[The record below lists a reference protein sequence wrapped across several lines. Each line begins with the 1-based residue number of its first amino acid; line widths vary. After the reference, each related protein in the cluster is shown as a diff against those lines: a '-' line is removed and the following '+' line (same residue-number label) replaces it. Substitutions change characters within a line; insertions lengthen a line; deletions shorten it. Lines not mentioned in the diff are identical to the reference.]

1 MGTIKTIEGKY
12 GVTAEI
18 LPDMEPFDPWG
29 DTDCYEGV
37 KVYGPSRVP
46 EGMEWPD
53 YRYIKYDRDVAEV
66 IREARLDGWTVIPVG
81 DICETSQP
89 CYYETDEACANGFL
103 AVRPE
108 TVEAW
113 RGSASKATLQRWA
126 RCELRDMIQL
136 RDAYYRGDVYVAQ
149 ADDDSLCG
157 LVGFDYAMEVAEEML
172 KEAEFRAEREMRER
186 RHWAERDVVT
196 V

>member
-1 MGTIKTIEGKY
+1 MEAIETIEGKY
-12 GVTAEI
+12 GVAAEI
-18 LPDMEPFDPWG
+18 LPDMKPFDPWG

-46 EGMEWPD
+46 EGMEWGT
-53 YRYIKYDRDVAEV
+53 YNRWGDVPEL
-66 IREARLDGWTVIPVG
+66 IREVRFDGWTVIPVA
-81 DICETSQP
+81 DICETIQP

-108 TVEAW
+108 TVRAW

-149 ADDDSLCG
+149 AGDDSLCG

-172 KEAEFRAEREMRER
+172 KEAEFQAEREMRER
-186 RHWAERDVVT
+186 RYWAERDVVT